1 MTALWQDLRYGLRML
16 ARSPGFAF
24 VVVLSLALGIGAN
37 TAIFGLI
44 DAALLKMLPVK
55 DPEQLVHFTWV
66 SADGSEDSFSF
77 PTFKQLRDRNQVFAG
92 VVAFRELPDVDF
104 EVDGAAGLAKGQ
116 VVSGNYY
123 SVLGV
128 NAMLGRTITPEDDR
142 VAGAGPVAVISYD
155 YWVKRFNRDPRAV
168 GKKITVNGSPF
179 TVLGVTPP
187 EFFGLQPGER
197 IDVSM
202 PLSMVTQVWP
212 DWAAAGTPYSV
223 LSAPF
228 RNWLHLMARLKPGVS
243 EDRALANVQPIF
255 RQAAREAAEGLAGL
269 PWLRQGFLQMKVQL
283 EPGNR
288 GLAALRQQFSKPLLV
303 LMTVVG
309 LLLLIACANVAS
321 LLLARASARQREIAL
336 RMALGAGRRR
346 LVRQLMTES
355 VLLALCGGALG
366 LLFAFWG
373 SSGLLAL
380 MSNSPTPVALNVQPD
395 ARVLA
400 FTALVSLS
408 TAVLFGLAP
417 AWRATRLD
425 LTPALKEGA
434 RSLGSAR
441 SSNLGKALVV
451 SQVALSLV
459 LLIGATL
466 LVRSLQKLRDFY
478 PGFDKQN
485 VVLLSVNPSLVG
497 YGGSRLTRLY
507 QDLLDQIKAVPGVR
521 AISFSLHS
529 PMSQHFS
536 FTVPTVQGYTPRPGE
551 NTPVSVNIIGP
562 EYFKTL
568 RTPVLLGR
576 EFTEAD
582 REGAPKVA
590 VINEAMARYFFGDSN
605 PLGRRFSIPG
615 YKGDASPLE
624 IVGVVQDAKFHSLRE
639 PSPPAIYVPFFQAPE
654 SGEMTFEVR
663 TITNPASV
671 AAAARRV
678 IQQADS
684 RLPVFE
690 VKTLTQQVDESLVQ
704 ELLVASLSSLF
715 GALALLLASIGLY
728 GLMAYAVSRRTS
740 EIGIRMALGAE
751 RSDVRQMVLGEATRL
766 VLTGIGIGLPLAL
779 AGARFL
785 SSMLFALSP
794 ADPLTISAATLILL
808 AVAAVASFVPARRAS
823 LVDPMVA
830 LRCE

>member
-44 DAALLKMLPVK
+44 DAVLLKMLPVK

-104 EVDGAAGLAKGQ
+104 DVDGAAGLAKGQ

-179 TVLGVTPP
+179 TVLGVAPP
-187 EFFGLQPGER
+187 GFFGVDPSGER

-202 PLSMVTQVWP
+202 PLSMVAQVWP

-336 RMALGAGRRR
+336 RMALGAGGRR

-380 MSNSPTPVALNVQPD
+380 TSHSPSPVALNVHPD

-497 YGGSRLTRLY
+497 YRGSRLTRLY
-507 QDLLDQIKAVPGVR
+507 QELLDRMKAVPGVHV
-521 AISFSLHS
+521 ISFSLHS

-551 NTPVSVNIIGP
+551 NTPVSVDIIGP

-582 REGAPKVA
+582 GEGAPKVA
-590 VINEAMARYFFGDSN
+590 VINQAMARHFFGGSN
-605 PLGRRFSIPG
+605 PPGRRFSIPE
-615 YKGDASPLE
+615 YKGDASSLE
-624 IVGVVQDAKFHSLRE
+624 IVGVVQGAKFHSLRE
-639 PSPPAIYVPFFQAPE
+639 PSPPAIYVPFFQSPE

-663 TITNPASV
+663 TTTNPASV

-704 ELLVASLSSLF
+704 ERLVASLSSLS
-715 GALALLLASIGLY
+715 AR
-728 GLMAYAVSRRTS
+728 AVVT
-740 EIGIRMALGAE
+740 A
-751 RSDVRQMVLGEATRL
+751 
-766 VLTGIGIGLPLAL
+766 
-779 AGARFL
+779 
-785 SSMLFALSP
+785 ALSW
-794 ADPLTISAATLILL
+794 
-808 AVAAVASFVPARRAS
+808 ASFCTTMFWWSSRETAS
-823 LVDPMVA
+823 FFS
-830 LRCE
+830 RYC